1 MNFYKIEIGN
11 EPHQIID
18 FDFFDNKV
26 RLDLTFNTIN
36 KRWFVS
42 VKDLKNDVIIAN
54 SLALVCGAVL
64 LERVNTNYFMII
76 NDLSENGLD
85 PSSLDDFINR
95 CELLVGLKNETV

>member
-42 VKDLKNDVIIAN
+42 VKDFQNPRTA
-54 SLALVCGAVL
+54 GA
-64 LERVNTNYFMII
+64 F
-76 NDLSENGLD
+76 
-85 PSSLDDFINR
+85 P
-95 CELLVGLKNETV
+95 